1 MLGTAAYEA
10 LYAGQV
16 DFTEPFVA
24 WEGIEAE
31 LRGQPLKTF
40 AYTDYGF
47 PDAYSVILIGNSPWL
62 AQHPDLA
69 ARVRA
74 GRAARLPAGRRR
86 PGPGRA
92 SCSWTPTRAR
102 SPSPSW

>member
-1 MLGTAAYEA
+1 MVLGTAAYEA

-40 AYTDYGF
+40 SYTDYGF
-47 PDAYSVILIGNSPWL
+47 PDAYNVLLIGNSPWL

-69 ARVRA
+69 AAFVQAAQRGYQLAADDPDRGA
-74 GRAARLPAGRRR
+74 G
-86 PGPGRA
+86 
-92 SCSWTPTRAR
+92 SC
-102 SPSPSW
+102 